1 MQKRVVEKTG
11 VEHMTID
18 LVIGMSFMFLVGFN
32 LGIILMG
39 FFMTKGNRYES
50 V

>member
-11 VEHMTID
+11 VENMTID
-18 LVIGMSFMFLVGFN
+18 LVIGMSFMFLVGLN
-32 LGIILMG
+32 LGIILIG
-39 FFMTKGNRYES
+39 FFTTKGSRYES